1 MSEIELPQAINSLQS
16 QKFGRRVYQIQQGDQ
31 SYWLKLQLKQSN
43 QAYQDS
49 FLHELDIYQQLNR
62 FEKVDQSFLCN
73 FSIFNPYQKFN
84 LKEDVFDQA
93 LWIENVPALFATHPN
108 QLELSDIFST
118 LMLSLEVLEQLHDL
132 GYVHGDLKTEHFR
145 CSHLR
150 RPHLRVALIDYEQCF
165 HVTDVGVMPNTATP
179 RYMAPELFHAAP
191 KSFATDLYALGIIWL
206 EWLTQRRLTAKI
218 YQDWAILH
226 CQQLEVDLP
235 SRFKIFE
242 AVLKSMLKKKAGQRC
257 TNIYQIKQQLSKI
270 V

>member
-1 MSEIELPQAINSLQS
+1 MSEIELPQALNSLQS

-84 LKEDVFDQA
+84 LKEEVFNQA
-93 LWIENVPALFATHPN
+93 LWVENVSALFATHPN

-132 GYVHGDLKTEHFR
+132 GYVHGDLKLQHFR
-145 CSHLR
+145 IKQQQA
-150 RPHLRVALIDYEQCF
+150 VLIDYEQCF
-165 HVTDVGVMPNTATP
+165 HIRDVEVMPNTATP

-206 EWLTQRRLTAKI
+206 EWLTQRRLTAKS

-235 SRFKIFE
+235 SRFNIFE

-257 TNIYQIKQQLSKI
+257 TNIYQIKQQLSQI
-270 V
+270 A

>member
-16 QKFGRRVYQIQQGDQ
+16 QKFGRRVYQIQQGDH

-49 FLHELDIYQQLNR
+49 FLHELGVYQQLNR

-84 LKEDVFDQA
+84 LKEEVFNQA

-118 LMLSLEVLEQLHDL
+118 LILSLEVLEQLHDL
-132 GYVHGDLKTEHFR
+132 GYVHGDLKLQHFR
-145 CSHLR
+145 IKQQQA
-150 RPHLRVALIDYEQCF
+150 VLIDYEQCF

-206 EWLTQRRLTAKI
+206 EWLTQRRLTAKS

-257 TNIYQIKQQLSKI
+257 TNIYQIKQQLSQI
-270 V
+270 A